1 MKRIGELITGI
12 FDNDCLFVSV
22 CEKICINFRRNK
34 NQQIHTNPTQKK
46 NKQQSADCY
55 RLTAIKNQ

>member
-1 MKRIGELITGI
+1 MKRIGELITDI

-46 NKQQSADCY
+46 INSNQP
-55 RLTAIKNQ
+55 TAIGRQP